1 VSHFRGLA
9 FTILL
14 ALAAGC
20 TGPNGERREG
30 WPRLF
35 GPGPAAYQRERA
47 QRFDPYADTNMTNDN
62 NMQDARPRDYQLPP
76 AEPTRARWLD
86 QQRMVFPP
94 RYGTS

>member
-1 VSHFRGLA
+1 MRHVRWFGFWVL
-9 FTILL
+9 I

-35 GPGPAAYQRERA
+35 GPGPADYQRQRA
-47 QRFDPYADTNMTNDN
+47 QRFDPYADPNMSNDN

-76 AEPTRARWLD
+76 AEPTRDRW
-86 QQRMVFPP
+86 QPGRWVFPP